1 MEAPLSVDGDGIRNA
16 SEETSS
22 EELLGAVSRGDRS
35 AFNQLYERFS
45 ARVFGLS
52 LRILRS
58 AEHAEEVAQ
67 EIFLEIWQRAQRFE
81 SARGS
86 ATSWILTMTHHRCV
100 DRVRSTQ
107 AARAR
112 DLKDSV
118 AGFTPDIDSVSEQV
132 IANDERSQVRDCLE
146 TLTPLQR
153 SAIELAYFGG
163 QTYNEVAAHIN
174 TPLPTVKTR
183 IRDGLI
189 RLRDCIGVMA

>member
-1 MEAPLSVDGDGIRNA
+1 MEAHLPVETDRVAAPLPDA
-16 SEETSS
+16 TS
-22 EELLGAVSRGDRS
+22 EELLGRVGRGDRP
-35 AFNQLYERFS
+35 AFNLLYERFS

-67 EIFLEIWQRAQRFE
+67 EIFLEIWQRSNRFE

-86 ATSWILTMTHHRCV
+86 ATSWILTMTHNRCV

-107 AARAR
+107 ASRVR
-112 DLKDSV
+112 DLKVSV
-118 AGFTPDIDSVSEQV
+118 ASFSPDVDSVSEQA
-132 IANDERSQVRDCLE
+132 IQNDEQSQVRRCLDR
-146 TLTPLQR
+146 LSPLQR

-163 QTYNEVAAHIN
+163 HTYTEVASRIQ

-189 RLRDCIGVMA
+189 RLRDCIGVLA